1 MGKEAPER
9 GSGGSDL
16 RVTQLIRAWD
26 WPTSPSSSFPGICC
40 VCVCVCVRERERE
53 REREQKR
60 VGGREGGVEES

>member
-1 MGKEAPER
+1 MIPDIVTLSYEVPRSLVIWSALHCD
-9 GSGGSDL
+9 SGYNSES
-16 RVTQLIRAWD
+16 V
-26 WPTSPSSSFPGICC
+26 C